1 MAATVPAA
9 ELPTIMDAQWNSSVG
24 WVIGAAALVSWQAE
38 HPELDF
44 QKAVSAAGS
53 KQVASLNGQCVAAA
67 AASALALN
75 KLHGPFFASNPLDDP
90 AWLATV
96 TEQMPAQPPKGL
108 PMFLAQGMDDK
119 VVLARTNILLN
130 QQWCVGGVTIQSLWL
145 PGVNHQDTSVVA
157 GPEVIEWATAR
168 FGGAVVHP
176 HRATVRIHHR
186 RLQAFRMAEVEMR
199 AGSSPAGSAAAVA
212 PRRTRDSLPTC
223 GPAGPLIEKG
233 ESGL

>member
-67 AASALALN
+67 AASALVLN
-75 KLHGPFFASNPLDDP
+75 KLHGPFFTSNPLDDP

-96 TEQMPAQPPKGL
+96 TEQMPAQPSKGL

-145 PGVNHQDTSVVA
+145 QGVNHQDTSVVA

-168 FGGAVVHP
+168 FGGA
-176 HRATVRIHHR
+176 
-186 RLQAFRMAEVEMR
+186 
-199 AGSSPAGSAAAVA
+199 PAPSDCAYPPPA
-212 PRRTRDSLPTC
+212 PPGIQD
-223 GPAGPLIEKG
+223 G
-233 ESGL
+233 